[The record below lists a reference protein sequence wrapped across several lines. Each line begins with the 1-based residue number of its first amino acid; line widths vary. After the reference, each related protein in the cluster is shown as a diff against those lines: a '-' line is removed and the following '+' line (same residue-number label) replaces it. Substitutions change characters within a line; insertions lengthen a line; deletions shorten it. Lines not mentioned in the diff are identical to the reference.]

1 MSVTATRPEAG
12 RGDEPTSPRRKA
24 QRDRLLAL
32 ATLLRERHTR
42 FVLVIARRRRTTAAI
57 VGTLWALVA
66 LARMLWPGPVG
77 LADAGDGQRVMCQA
91 GATSP
96 DPTMG
101 SSGGYLELWWPAH
114 RFYGEACGVPTT
126 GETYRS
132 SQLVLLRFASWLG
145 SLAGLAPGI
154 DLRVLAVLCS
164 LLVGLGVGL
173 LVLALPPSLS
183 WPKRV
188 VLASIVGLIML
199 DSGIARFYASP
210 YTEAAAVLGLLL
222 LCPALLWLLRQRRY
236 TWGAMLA
243 VAGAGTFALLAK
255 TQMVSIL
262 PALVVVL
269 LLRPSL
275 PEHLRAG
282 SRLARSTMRRSWL
295 RRWLWVR
302 LPALV
307 LIAAIAAIAVGTLK
321 SQPKRYAEI
330 NAYSQVFTTMLPLS
344 PNPESDL
351 RWFGL
356 DPTLARGA
364 GTNIYSPDT
373 VAYDPAYADFV
384 DAVTPGKV
392 VMFYLSQ
399 PGRLVKLADAG
410 MAGMAGYGTEAYM
423 ANYPE
428 SAGEP
433 PFARE
438 SRIAVVSWVLSAYR
452 AVPWLFA
459 LQWLVVLVVCVRLV
473 RRWRGARP
481 GRSAVA
487 RLGLFLLGALSVQF
501 WAIMMT
507 EGNNEIFKH
516 MIPVDL
522 MMFLTVPVLLAC
534 WLQRMPRSMSP
545 VQDDDPET

>member
-1 MSVTATRPEAG
+1 MSVTATRPEAH
-12 RGDEPTSPRRKA
+12 RGKKPVSSRRKA

-32 ATLLRERHTR
+32 VRVLRERYTR

-57 VGTLWALVA
+57 VGALWAVVA
-66 LARMLWPGPVG
+66 VVRMLWPGPVG
-77 LADAGDGQRVMCQA
+77 LADAGDGQRIMCQA

-101 SSGGYLELWWPAH
+101 SSGGYLELRWPAH

-126 GETYRS
+126 GETYWS
-132 SQLVLLRFASWLG
+132 SQLVLLRFTSWLG
-145 SLAGLAPGI
+145 SLTGLAPGI

-183 WPKRV
+183 LPKRV
-188 VLASIVGLIML
+188 LVASVVGLIML

-210 YTEAAAVLGLLL
+210 YTEPAAVLGLLL
-222 LCPALLWLLRQRRY
+222 LCPTLLWLLRQRRY
-236 TWGAMLA
+236 TWGALLA

-275 PEHLRAG
+275 PEHLRTR
-282 SRLARSTMRRSWL
+282 SRMARSMMRRSRL

-302 LPALV
+302 LPAV
-307 LIAAIAAIAVGTLK
+307 LIVGAITAAAVGTLQ

-356 DPTLARGA
+356 DPALARGA
-364 GTNIYSPDT
+364 GTNIYSPST
-373 VAYDPAYADFV
+373 VAYEPAYADFA
-384 DAVTPGKV
+384 DTVTLGKV

-423 ANYPE
+423 ANYPK
-428 SAGEP
+428 SAGEQ

-438 SRIAVVSWVLSAYR
+438 GRIAVVSWITSAYR

-459 LQWLVVLVVCVRLV
+459 VQWLVVLVVCVRLI
-473 RRWRGARP
+473 RRWRGALP
-481 GRSAVA
+481 GRSALA
-487 RLGLFLLGALSVQF
+487 RLGLFLLAALSLQF

-534 WLQRMPRSMSP
+534 WLQRRPRP
-545 VQDDDPET
+545 LAIAEDDES

>member
-1 MSVTATRPEAG
+1 MSVTATKPEA
-12 RGDEPTSPRRKA
+12 RRREKPTSPRR
-24 QRDRLLAL
+24 QTPQDRWRAFVT
-32 ATLLRERHTR
+32 ALRERYTR
-42 FVLVIARRRRTTAAI
+42 FVLVVARRRRATAAV
-57 VGTLWALVA
+57 VGALWAVVA
-66 LARMLWPGPVG
+66 IARMMWPGPVG

-91 GATSP
+91 GASSP

-101 SSGGYLELWWPAH
+101 SSGGYLEPWWPAH
-114 RFYGEACGVPTT
+114 RFYGETCGVPTT
-126 GETYRS
+126 GETYWS
-132 SQLVLLRFASWLG
+132 SQLILLRFASWVG

-164 LLVGLGVGL
+164 LLVGVGVGL

-183 WPKRV
+183 LPKRV
-188 VLASIVGLIML
+188 LLASIVGLIMV

-210 YTEAAAVLGLLL
+210 YTETAAVLGLLL
-222 LCPALLWLLRQRRY
+222 LCPALLWLFRQRRY

-243 VAGAGTFALLAK
+243 VAGAGTFAVLAK

-262 PALVVVL
+262 PALVIVL

-275 PEHLRAG
+275 PAQLRTG
-282 SRLARSTMRRSWL
+282 SRLARSMMRRSWL

-302 LPALV
+302 LPAL
-307 LIAAIAAIAVGTLK
+307 LIVAAVTAAAVAALQ
-321 SQPKRYAEI
+321 SQPRRYAEI

-344 PNPESDL
+344 PNPENDL

-356 DPTLARGA
+356 DPALARGV

-373 VAYDPAYADFV
+373 VAYDPAYADFA
-384 DAVTPGKV
+384 DTVTPGKV

-428 SAGEP
+428 SSGEP

-438 SRIAVVSWVLSAYR
+438 RRIAVVSWILSAYR

-473 RRWRGARP
+473 RRWRGVPP

-487 RLGLFLLGALSVQF
+487 KLGLFLLAALSLQF

-534 WLQRMPRSMSP
+534 WLQRVPTPMPIAR
-545 VQDDDPET
+545 DDES